1 MGLFMDASQSTS
13 IGKIFTAE
21 GYALRRYC
29 LDRAMEA
36 WKFMSK
42 NTNITVEERVTLVH
56 NCIENYYMVG

>member
-1 MGLFMDASQSTS
+1 MGLFMDASQSTN
-13 IGKIFTAE
+13 IGKMFSE
-21 GYALRRYC
+21 GCALRRYC
-29 LDRAMEA
+29 LNRAMEA